1 MRIDLHIHTQKC
13 KQGDG
18 SKRNITPEKF
28 IEKME
33 ALLVRKESLFKQVLV
48 ALTLVGLFF
57 FFYMGEIVYLIMLDS
72 IDSGDFV

>member
-28 IEKME
+28 IEKMSKNN
-33 ALLVRKESLFKQVLV
+33 VKI
-48 ALTLVGLFF
+48 T
-57 FFYMGEIVYLIMLDS
+57 INLILKNLKK
-72 IDSGDFV
+72 